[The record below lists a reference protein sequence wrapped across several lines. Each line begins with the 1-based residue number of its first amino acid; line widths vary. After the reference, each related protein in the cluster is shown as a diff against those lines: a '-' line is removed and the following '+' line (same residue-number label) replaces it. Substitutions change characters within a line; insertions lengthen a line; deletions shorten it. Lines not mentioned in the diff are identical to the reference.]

1 MNRFERKFKTKESLQ
16 PLIEASLIEY
26 GFSEIFYERE
36 ITSIY
41 YDTPNFLNFMHSENG
56 NCDRQKIRIRFYNDD
71 FNNAIIEYKNK
82 KAELGWKNQNK
93 LSSSIYINSKKHLD
107 ISRHNKK
114 SLNISIPELIS
125 KGYRPTI
132 VVNYLRKYF
141 LSMDNTTRITL
152 DKKINFSAIFSNEE
166 YLKINPGLFI
176 DDLIIEVKYD
186 RENEPTKILQKLTNS
201 YELIMTRYSKYCKG
215 IRTLF

>member
-1 MNRFERKFKTKESLQ
+1 MNRFERKFKTEEFLQ
-16 PLIEASLIEY
+16 PLIEATLIEC

-41 YDTPNFLNFMHSENG
+41 YDTPNFLNYIDSENG

-71 FNNAIIEYKNK
+71 LNNAIIEYKNK

-93 LSSSIYINSKKHLD
+93 LSSSIYIDSKKYLN

-114 SLNISIPELIS
+114 SLNIGIPELIYR
-125 KGYRPTI
+125 GYRPTI

-141 LSMDNTTRITL
+141 LSMDNNTRITL
-152 DKKINFSAIFSNEE
+152 DKKINFSAIFSNEK

-176 DDLIIEVKYD
+176 EDLIIEIKYD
-186 RENEPTKILQKLTNS
+186 RDNEPTKTIQKLTNS
-201 YELIMTRYSKYCKG
+201 YKLIMTRYSKYCKG